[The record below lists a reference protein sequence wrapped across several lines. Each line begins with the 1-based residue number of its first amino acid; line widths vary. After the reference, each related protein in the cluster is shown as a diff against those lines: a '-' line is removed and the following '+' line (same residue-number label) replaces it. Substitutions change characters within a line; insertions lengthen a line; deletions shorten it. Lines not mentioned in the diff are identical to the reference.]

1 MPRRGPLRSQGMV
14 SMRFGFGGAPTVST
28 GWETPEE
35 TPLVSCAVS
44 SPASRPNPSV
54 RLKIQFN
61 ILRIR
66 CSYRGFFN
74 NNVPD
79 LIPGGNGLLDGKPGD
94 KPAAPGN
101 VPELPVEP
109 KCQRILPR
117 RKLEDKLTRVS
128 LQGKRQRYKSSR
140 GPLEQD
146 AVL

>member
-1 MPRRGPLRSQGMV
+1 MPSRSPLRTQGMV
-14 SMRFGFGGAPTVST
+14 ATRFDFGCVPTVST
-28 GWETPEE
+28 GWETPE
-35 TPLVSCAVS
+35 VSCATS
-44 SPASRPNPSV
+44 SPASRPNPRV
-54 RLKIQFN
+54 RLKIQLN

-128 LQGKRQRYKSSR
+128 LQGKRRSEERR
-140 GPLEQD
+140 GGKECK
-146 AVL
+146 